1 MNTVGNIGVKKNIA
15 VIVAHPDDETLWCG
29 GTILMNP
36 GCHWFIASLCRKKDP
51 DRAPKFKKALTVYKA
66 KGLMGDL
73 DDSPEQLPLPIKHV
87 KNAILELLPPKDFD
101 LIITHNP
108 SGEYTRH
115 RRHEE
120 ISRAVIE
127 LWHNNEIFTKELWTF
142 AYEDGNKEY
151 LPKKQ
156 DAASVHIPLKK
167 EIFDLKYKL
176 ITEIYGFLPDSF
188 EAQTTPEEEA
198 FWKFET
204 SVDAFMWLKHKG
216 ILNKINK

>member
-1 MNTVGNIGVKKNIA
+1 MEKFEVGMSNRNIA
-15 VIVAHPDDETLWCG
+15 VIVAHPDDEILWCG

-36 GCHWFIASLCRKKDP
+36 DNNWFITCLCRKNDL
-51 DRAPKFKKALTVYKA
+51 DRAPKFKEALKILKA
-66 KGLMGDL
+66 KGVMGAL
-73 DDSPEQLPLPIKHV
+73 DDSPEQLPIPIKSI
-87 KNAILELLPPKDFD
+87 KNMILQLLPKQNFD

-127 LWHNNEIFTKELWTF
+127 LWYKNKISTKEIWTF
-142 AYEDGNKEY
+142 AYEDGNKKY

-156 DAASVHIPLKK
+156 EAASVHKLLTK

-176 ITEIYGFLPDSF
+176 ITETYKFPPNGF
-188 EAQTTPEEEA
+188 EAQTTPKEEA

-204 SVDAFMWLKHKG
+204 PVDAFIWLRQDGVLK
-216 ILNKINK
+216 